1 MNIVEML
8 KNQGFNVIETEHG
21 IFTNN
26 EVTGE
31 TAEEVYERFLAN
43 KDKQIDILSV
53 KQKKIQESK
62 ELLAI
67 WLANNPLVS
76 KVHGQE
82 ATYTVTAEKQVLL
95 TQNILLAQL
104 KQSST
109 TMWNC
114 QGGICEEWTVEEL
127 QQLALEIDLHVRP
140 RVKKQQTYEIQIN
153 VCTTAEEVNSIEIEY
168 DDI

>member
-1 MNIVEML
+1 MQML
-8 KNQGFNVIETEHG
+8 ETEHG

-43 KDKQIDILSV
+43 KDKQIDICSV
-53 KQKKIQESK
+53 KEQKIKESK

-82 ATYTVTAEKQVLL
+82 ATYTVTAEKQSLL
-95 TQNILLAQL
+95 TQNILLAHL
-104 KQSST
+104 KQVT
-109 TMWNC
+109 TTTWNY
-114 QGGICEEWTVEEL
+114 QGGVCEEWTVQEL
-127 QQLALEIDLHVRP
+127 SQLAFEIEAYIRP
-140 RVKKQQTYEIQIN
+140 RIKKQQRYEVQINACTTVEEVETIEIQYET
-153 VCTTAEEVNSIEIEY
+153 V
-168 DDI
+168 

>member
-1 MNIVEML
+1 MEMQML
-8 KNQGFNVIETEHG
+8 ETEHG

-26 EVTGE
+26 EKTGE

-43 KDKQIDILSV
+43 KDKQIDICAV
-53 KQKKIQESK
+53 KERKIKESK

-82 ATYTVTAEKQVLL
+82 ATYTVTAEKQSLL

-104 KQSST
+104 KQST
-109 TMWNC
+109 TTTWNC
-114 QGGICEEWTVEEL
+114 QGGVCEEWTIEEL
-127 QQLALEIDLHVRP
+127 SQLALEIEAYIRP
-140 RVKKQQTYEIQIN
+140 RIKKQQHYEVEIN
-153 VCTTAEEVNSIEIEY
+153 ACTTVEEVEAIEIEY
-168 DDI
+168 DTI

>member
-1 MNIVEML
+1 MQRL
-8 KNQGFNVIETEHG
+8 DTEHG
-21 IFTNN
+21 VFTNN
-26 EVTGE
+26 EITGQ
-31 TAEEVYERFLAN
+31 TAEEVYKEWLEN

-82 ATYTVTAEKQVLL
+82 ATYTVTAEKQSLL

-104 KQSST
+104 KQVNT
-109 TMWNC
+109 TTWNC
-114 QGGICEEWTVEEL
+114 QGGICEEWTIEEL
-127 QQLALEIDLHVRP
+127 SQLALEIEAYVRP
-140 RVKKQQTYEIQIN
+140 RIKKQQHYEVEIN
-153 VCTTAEEVNSIEIEY
+153 NCNTAEEVNQIEIEY
-168 DDI
+168 DIIS

>member
-1 MNIVEML
+1 MQML
-8 KNQGFNVIETEHG
+8 ETEHG

-26 EVTGE
+26 ETTGE

-43 KDKQIDILSV
+43 KDKQIDICAV
-53 KQKKIQESK
+53 KERKIKESK

-82 ATYTVTAEKQVLL
+82 ATYTVTAEKQSLL

-104 KQSST
+104 KQVST
-109 TMWNC
+109 TTWNC
-114 QGGICEEWTVEEL
+114 QWGVCEEWTVQEL
-127 QQLALEIDLHVRP
+127 SQLALEIEAYIRP
-140 RVKKQQTYEIQIN
+140 RIKKQQHYEVEIN
-153 VCTTAEEVNSIEIEY
+153 ACTTVEEVEAIEIEY
-168 DDI
+168 DTI